1 MAFEFPARLTADFW
15 ITLKRSPE
23 RWTAHCAGI
32 LDSQDAAAVVQPE
45 LLKFH
50 QAVTDA
56 KVPVVGLE
64 LHEVEYMNSSGLKSF
79 MAWFL
84 AAANSRESRY
94 TIEVMFDPGRSW
106 QQMSFRPME
115 RLAPQT
121 LKLVELPAQ
130 TATGA

>member
-45 LLKFH
+45 LLRFH

-64 LHEVEYMNSSGLKSF
+64 LYDVEYMNSSGLKSF

-84 AAANSRESRY
+84 AAANARESRY
-94 TIEVMFDPGRSW
+94 IIEVSFDPGRSW
-106 QQMSFRPME
+106 QQLSFRPME

-121 LKLVELPAQ
+121 VKLIERQPQAG
-130 TATGA
+130 TGA